1 MRPVT
6 RCQVVRQYT
15 YAYAAV
21 DPQEGEMDSL
31 ILPDMYADV
40 FSVFLAELS
49 TRHPDDLIVMVF
61 DGAPC
66 HRAGT
71 LTVPANIRLV
81 PLPPYSAELN
91 PIEHLWDEAR
101 EKYFWNETFPSM
113 TAVRS
118 TLVTALRKLEEDRP
132 KLISM
137 MLFPWIKHALC

>member
-1 MRPVT
+1 
-6 RCQVVRQYT
+6 VREYT

-21 DPQEGEMDSL
+21 SPADGELDTL

-49 TRHPDDLIVMVF
+49 IRHPDDLIVMVF

-71 LTVPANIRLV
+71 LIVPRNIRLV

-91 PIEHLWDEAR
+91 PVEHLWDEAR
-101 EKYFWNETFPSM
+101 EKHCWNETFPSM

-118 TLVTALRKLEEDRP
+118 RLVTALRELEENRSRI
-132 KLISM
+132 ISM
-137 MLFPWIKHALC
+137 TLFPWIKRALY